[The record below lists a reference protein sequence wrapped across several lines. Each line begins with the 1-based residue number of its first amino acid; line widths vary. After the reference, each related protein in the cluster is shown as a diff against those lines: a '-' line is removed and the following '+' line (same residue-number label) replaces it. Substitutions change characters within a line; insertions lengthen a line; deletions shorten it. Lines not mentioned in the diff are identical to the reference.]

1 MLLSAQP
8 VTELPRKT
16 WTRAELE
23 TLEAA
28 GHLAGCRYELIEGEV
43 FDKMGQ
49 NPRHAAA
56 IARLTELFARLFAGR
71 VSVQLPVEAAAEDA
85 TRSLPEPDIA
95 VLAEP
100 RSPNRH
106 PGAQDVL
113 LLVEV
118 ADTTIYMDTRRKKKL
133 YARAGYPEYIV
144 LDLNEPEMLVYRD
157 PGNGGYRTVLEL
169 HPGDEYNPLSL
180 PDARIPVGWLL
191 TGE

>member
-1 MLLSAQP
+1 MVA
-8 VTELPRKT
+8 ELPHKT

-28 GHLAGCRYELIEGEV
+28 GHMAGCRYELIEGEV

-56 IARLTELFARLFAGR
+56 IARLNGIFSKMFGGER
-71 VSVQLPVEAAAEDA
+71 VSVQLPVEAALEDSV
-85 TRSLPEPDIA
+85 RSLPEPDVA
-95 VLAEP
+95 VLASP
-100 RSPNRH
+100 RSGTRH
-106 PGAQDVL
+106 PDARDVL

-144 LDLNEPEMLVYRD
+144 LDLNEPELLVYRD
-157 PGNGGYRTVLEL
+157 PRGDGYRTIQEL
-169 HPGDEYNPLSL
+169 HPGDHYSPLSQ
-180 PDARIPVGWLL
+180 PDAQIPVSYLL